1 MVRKTTVDRH
11 AEEGG
16 VTRRKFLGA
25 GAAGVAGGAA
35 LLTGGVSWLFPS
47 PAAAAGSASGDALFV
62 EKSIPE
68 LQALMASGQLTSR
81 ELTLGYLN
89 RIGALN
95 PLLAAV
101 IQTNPNAIAIAAR
114 LDNERRAGNVRGPLH
129 GIPVLL
135 KDNIATDDNLQTT
148 AGSLALV
155 NSQVPSDAPIAGKLR
170 QAGAVILGK
179 ANLSEWANF
188 RGFAPGDFNGW
199 TARGGKTRDPYL
211 LSFDPCGSSTGS
223 AVAVAANLTA
233 AAVGTETDG
242 SIVCP
247 SGNNL
252 VVGLKPTL
260 GLLSQDGIIPIAHSQ
275 DTAGPIS
282 RSVTDAAIMLGVMQT
297 PFGEVAGHTLPSDY
311 TVFLQRGALDG
322 ARIGVDT
329 RYFTAD
335 FGGEPDLVA
344 VAMQGIA
351 TMQALGAT
359 IVDVD
364 TGDPGAFFDAEFLVL
379 LMEFKPQIGQYLAGL
394 GHTSM
399 RTLADLIAFNIA
411 HCPAEMKYYGQEIFE
426 ISDSLSGDLT
436 DPDYLAARALCLQLT
451 RTEGIDR
458 VLIDSEVDA
467 IVAPS
472 YSFASS
478 PAAVA
483 GYPDIAI
490 PVGISSLGRPAGLWM
505 YASFLQEPKLL
516 AYAYDLEQELQTRA
530 SNPPQFLGTLQ
541 PFPPDPGICAALPK
555 KPHVFTGKPHLTH
568 HLGTGKAIQGGRVDG
583 VIRRPLTRSGGV
595 PCPNLRCRR
604 SLNGRPST

>member
-1 MVRKTTVDRH
+1 MTRRRVVADGD
-11 AEEGG
+11 AENGG
-16 VTRRKFLGA
+16 VTRRAFLGA
-25 GAAGVAGGAA
+25 GVAGAAGGVLLSGGA
-35 LLTGGVSWLFPS
+35 GWLVPER
-47 PAAAAGSASGDALFV
+47 ATAAGAAVEEAVWV
-62 EKSIPE
+62 EKSIRE
-68 LQALMASGQLTSR
+68 LQSLMTSGQLTSR
-81 ELTLGYLN
+81 ELTLGYLA
-89 RIGALN
+89 RIRALN

-101 IQTNPNAIAIAAR
+101 IETNPNAVAIAAR
-114 LDNERRAGNVRGPLH
+114 LDNERRAGTVRGPLH

-135 KDNIATDDNLQTT
+135 KDNIATADNLQTT

-155 NSQVPSDAPIAGKLR
+155 NSRVPADAPIARKLR
-170 QAGAVILGK
+170 EAGAVILGK

-223 AVAVAANLTA
+223 AVAVAANLGA

-275 DTAGPIS
+275 DTAGPIT
-282 RSVTDAAIMLGVMQT
+282 RTVTDAAILLGVMQT
-297 PFGEVAGHTLPSDY
+297 PFGEVVGHKLPDDY
-311 TVFLQRGALDG
+311 TFFLQRGALKG
-322 ARIGVDT
+322 AWIGVDT
-329 RYFTAD
+329 RYFTED

-344 VAMQGIA
+344 VAMQGIQ
-351 TMQALGAT
+351 TMELLGAT
-359 IVDVD
+359 IVEVD
-364 TGDPGAFFDAEFLVL
+364 TGDPSGWFDAEFLVL
-379 LMEFKPQIGQYLAGL
+379 LQEFKPQIADYLAGL
-394 GHTSM
+394 SHTSL
-399 RTLADLIAFNIA
+399 RTLSDLIAFNIA

-436 DPDYLAARALCLQLT
+436 DPDYLAARALSLQLT

-458 VLIDSEVDA
+458 VLTEDDVDA

-505 YASFLQEPKLL
+505 YGGFLQEPKLL
-516 AYAYDLEQELQTRA
+516 GYAYDLEQELNVRT
-530 SNPPQFLGTLQ
+530 SNPPQFAGELQ
-541 PFPPDPGICAALPK
+541 PFPPDPGICAALPST
-555 KPHVFTGKPHLTH
+555 PRVHSGKPHLTR
-568 HLGTGKAIQGGRVDG
+568 HLGTGKAI
-583 VIRRPLTRSGGV
+583 RR
-595 PCPNLRCRR
+595 
-604 SLNGRPST
+604 